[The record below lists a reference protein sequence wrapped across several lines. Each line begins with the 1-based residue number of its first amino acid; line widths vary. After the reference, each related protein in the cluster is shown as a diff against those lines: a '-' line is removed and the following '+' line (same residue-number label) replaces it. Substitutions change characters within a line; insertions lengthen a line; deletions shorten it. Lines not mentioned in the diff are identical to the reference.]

1 MYVYHDK
8 YDRRAQ
14 NNSIN
19 FGPTE
24 LSYIGEKGNSRNYRI
39 IFSFWYAGYN
49 ILNHG
54 DDSRLQNKSD

>member
-24 LSYIGEKGNSRNYRI
+24 LSYIGEKRKLQKEEIGKSLVKLLNN
-39 IFSFWYAGYN
+39 IF
-49 ILNHG
+49 L
-54 DDSRLQNKSD
+54 LV